1 MNSEGRAAV
10 KLMEA
15 VTEYLQS
22 LQEGRVEGQQE
33 LLKFARWFGRERAL
47 ASFKPPEIG
56 DYAEQATAGSSN
68 GEGRLRPV
76 REFLIYARKRGLLEQ
91 NLAVHLKARRT
102 GRGTRKSGPGRRA
115 EAETVRLTAEGL
127 AEIEERLKRLRKEL
141 TQAAAE
147 IRRAAADKDVRE
159 NAPLEAARQHHGQ
172 IMSRIQ
178 ELEDTLTRAQVLED
192 GQSQEARKQVR
203 QGSTVT
209 LRDVASGEELTY
221 LLVDPREANS
231 LGGKLSIGSPVG
243 QAMHDRREGDEVE
256 VKAPRGSFFYQIL
269 RVE

>member
-1 MNSEGRAAV
+1 M

-47 ASFKPPEIG
+47 ADFTPPEIG

-76 REFLIYARKRGLLEQ
+76 REFLIYAKKRGLLER

-102 GRGTRKSGPGRRA
+102 GRSTRRQPRERRA
-115 EAETVRLTAEGL
+115 GPEPVRLTSEGL

-172 IMSRIQ
+172 IMSRI
-178 ELEDTLTRAQVLED
+178 
-192 GQSQEARKQVR
+192 
-203 QGSTVT
+203 
-209 LRDVASGEELTY
+209 
-221 LLVDPREANS
+221 RE
-231 LGGKLSIGSPVG
+231 IWRTP
-243 QAMHDRREGDEVE
+243 
-256 VKAPRGSFFYQIL
+256 
-269 RVE
+269 

>member
-1 MNSEGRAAV
+1 M

-47 ASFKPPEIG
+47 ADFTPPEIG

-76 REFLIYARKRGLLEQ
+76 REFLIYAKKRGLLER

-102 GRGTRKSGPGRRA
+102 GRSTRRQPRERRA
-115 EAETVRLTAEGL
+115 GPEPVRLTSEGL

-172 IMSRIQ
+172 IMSRIR
-178 ELEDTLTRAQVLED
+178 EMEDTLTRAQVLQE
-192 GQSQEARKQVR
+192 GQPAEARKQVR

-209 LRDVASGEELTY
+209 LKDVASGEELTY

-243 QAMHDRREGDEVE
+243 QAMHDRHEGDEVE
-256 VKAPRGSFFYQIL
+256 VKAPRGSFIYQIL

>member
-1 MNSEGRAAV
+1 
-10 KLMEA
+10 MEA

-33 LLKFARWFGRERAL
+33 LLKFARWFGRDRAL
-47 ASFKPPEIG
+47 ADFTPPEIG

-76 REFLIYARKRGLLEQ
+76 REFLLYAKKRGLLER
-91 NLAVHLKARRT
+91 NLAVHLKARRS
-102 GRGTRKSGPGRRA
+102 GRSTRRQGRGRRA
-115 EAETVRLTAEGL
+115 EAEPVRLTPEGL
-127 AEIEERLKRLRKEL
+127 AEIDERLKRLRKEL
-141 TQAAAE
+141 TAAAAE
-147 IRRAAADKDVRE
+147 IQRAAADKDVRE

-172 IMSRIQ
+172 IMARIR
-178 ELEDTLTRAQVLED
+178 ELEDTMSRAQLLQD
-192 GQSQEARKQVR
+192 GQPQEERKQVR
-203 QGSTVT
+203 QGSLVT
-209 LRDVASGEELTY
+209 LKEVATGEELTY

-256 VKAPRGSFFYQIL
+256 VKAPRGSFLYQIL

>member
-1 MNSEGRAAV
+1 
-10 KLMEA
+10 MEA
-15 VTEYLQS
+15 VSEYLQS

-47 ASFKPPEIG
+47 ADFTPPEIG
-56 DYAEQATAGSSN
+56 EYAEQATAGSSN

-76 REFLIYARKRGLLEQ
+76 REFLIYAKKRGLLER
-91 NLAVHLKARRT
+91 NLAVHLKARRS
-102 GRGTRKSGPGRRA
+102 GRGTRQQGRGRRA
-115 EAETVRLTAEGL
+115 ETAPVRLTSAGL
-127 AEIEERLKRLRKEL
+127 AEIDERLKRLRKEL

-147 IRRAAADKDVRE
+147 IRKAAADKDVRE

-178 ELEDTLTRAQVLED
+178 ELEDTMTRAQLLQE
-192 GQSQEARKQVR
+192 SQQQEERKQVR
-203 QGSTVT
+203 QGSLVT
-209 LRDVASGEELTY
+209 LKDMASGEELTY

-243 QAMHDRREGDEVE
+243 QAMHDRHEGDEVE
-256 VKAPRGSFFYQIL
+256 VKAPRGSFLYQIL